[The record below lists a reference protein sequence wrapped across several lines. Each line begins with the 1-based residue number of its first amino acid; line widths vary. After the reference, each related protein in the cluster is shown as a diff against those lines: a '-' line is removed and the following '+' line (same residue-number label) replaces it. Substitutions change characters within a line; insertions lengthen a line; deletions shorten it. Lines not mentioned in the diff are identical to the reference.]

1 MMLEFP
7 LRLHPC
13 RLCHGNSDI
22 LDRGSFRSDAT
33 LFFIYFFPKQTVP
46 QRLAKLLWLWICGEE
61 RRKRVRTR
69 RSSAQPFK
77 VRITPFQMS
86 KGIMALSSP
95 IYLAVIPVFMTDA
108 NESF

>member
-13 RLCHGNSDI
+13 RLCHGNSEI
-22 LDRGSFRSDAT
+22 LDRRSFRSDAT

-46 QRLAKLLWLWICGEE
+46 QRLAKLLLLRRSGEE
-61 RRKRVRTR
+61 E
-69 RSSAQPFK
+69 RSRGGRSGAQPFK
-77 VRITPFQMS
+77 VRITPFRMS
-86 KGIMALSSP
+86 KGMMALLSP